1 MLQPGGSSSRPP
13 PFQASDLTAQQ
24 SGSRRGLTW
33 ARPDPTCKFHASC
46 AHAIIGHQKR
56 EKQRDARKNWKEW
69 LGSAVDLAWIQVPVI
84 TCVYD
89 LNNNSDGR
97 TLPPFFFCCCCCLCE
112 RNGPVRVKNWT

>member
-46 AHAIIGHQKR
+46 AHAIIGHQK
-56 EKQRDARKNWKEW
+56 K
-69 LGSAVDLAWIQVPVI
+69 
-84 TCVYD
+84 
-89 LNNNSDGR
+89 
-97 TLPPFFFCCCCCLCE
+97 E
-112 RNGPVRVKNWT
+112 RNREMHEKTGRSGWGARLTLRGYKYL

>member
-1 MLQPGGSSSRPP
+1 MHRVRMQLLATR
-13 PFQASDLTAQQ
+13 
-24 SGSRRGLTW
+24 
-33 ARPDPTCKFHASC
+33 K
-46 AHAIIGHQKR
+46 KKER

-97 TLPPFFFCCCCCLCE
+97 TLPPVFFVVVVVVYASETVLSELRTGHNSRNGDSSIAGAFFFFLQ
-112 RNGPVRVKNWT
+112 G